1 MRLDKF
7 ICESTELSRAQAKRA
22 IGKGEVTLEGV
33 VVKDPSTKVDDSSE
47 VTYGGRSLSVRGPRY
62 IMLNK
67 PLDTVCT
74 SIDDDYRSVLGLL
87 DIEKAETLH
96 IAGRLDIDT
105 TGLVLITDDGAW
117 SHRITSPKK
126 QCGKRYRV
134 MLAEAV
140 SDDVVERFAEGI
152 LLKGE
157 RHPTQPAKL
166 EKVSSKEVLLT
177 LSEGKYHQVKRM
189 FGALENRVIGL
200 HREQIGNICLDENL
214 EPGEWR
220 YLTEQEINLVD

>member
-47 VTYGGRSLSVRGPRY
+47 VTYGGRPLRVRGPRY

-74 SIDDDYRSVLGLL
+74 SIEDDYRSVLGLL
-87 DIEKAETLH
+87 EIEKAETLH
-96 IAGRLDIDT
+96 VAGRLDIDT

-157 RHPTQPAKL
+157 RHPTQPARL
-166 EKVSSKEVLLT
+166 EIVSSKEVLLT

-189 FGALENRVIGL
+189 FGALENRVTGL
-200 HREQIGNICLDENL
+200 HREQIGNICLDDNL
-214 EPGEWR
+214 ESGEWR